1 MFAVLGLLLAS
12 GCANPESDDAGSG
25 GDSTGGA
32 QQTTGTSGEGCT
44 LEDYGAD
51 EIDLAD
57 AIVGFSQSEKEA
69 NPFRIAETES
79 IRQAAEEA
87 GVAQLLVTNADSQ
100 LSKQIADIQDML
112 AQGAQFLIVAPLNSD
127 GLEPA
132 FEAAKEQGVPV
143 LTIDRKVNA
152 EPCSDY
158 LSFLGSDFV
167 EQGRRAA
174 DQMIEATGGEGSVAI
189 LLGSSGNNVTTDRT
203 DGFVDQVEAQ
213 APGLEIVAQQ
223 TGEFS
228 REKGQQVM
236 EQLLRSNPEITAVY
250 AENDE
255 MALGAIVAIQAAG
268 LDPGEDVKIVSIDGT
283 RNAVQAIIDGDINA
297 VIESNPRFGPLAFE
311 TAMNFYAGEE
321 IPDPQDPAT
330 FERSKLT
337 RHRDPEIADL
347 YEQLLAVRGD
357 LPRGEVVT
365 GHDED
370 DRWLTVDRGP
380 YRLTANFSD
389 EPREVPLAG
398 HAELVLATGS
408 VELSPEHVLLAPKT
422 GALLK

>member
-1 MFAVLGLLLAS
+1 MTISPPPRVRDRSHQSASAAGRRARRGGHPGARGLLGMFAVLGLLLAS
-12 GCANPESDDAGSG
+12 GCANPESDDAGGG

-32 QQTTGTSGEGCT
+32 QQTGGTSGEGCT

-143 LTIDRKVNA
+143 LTIDRKVSA
-152 EPCSDY
+152 EPCADY

-203 DGFVDQVEAQ
+203 DGFVDQVEAE

-321 IPDPQDPAT
+321 IPENTIISDREYT
-330 FERSKLT
+330 
-337 RHRDPEIADL
+337 ADNA
-347 YEQLLAVRGD
+347 Q
-357 LPRGEVVT
+357 
-365 GHDED
+365 
-370 DRWLTVDRGP
+370 
-380 YRLTANFSD
+380 
-389 EPREVPLAG
+389 
-398 HAELVLATGS
+398 AELES
-408 VELSPEHVLLAPKT
+408 SY
-422 GALLK
+422 